1 MRESCDLGEG
11 RPPAS
16 GGVSIKGPLNLVW
29 EDLRTALCGLL
40 WNDTWQSIASRLGA
54 FVVTTLVSAVLV
66 AHVRRWAD
74 RRRVVATPNERSLH
88 NRPVPNGGGLVIVG
102 LTLPAIVVVWGL
114 CLESVASTWLP
125 FVGGAGLIA
134 AVSWLDDLRSVPAA
148 IRLAVHLTAAALAV
162 ASFGPLVG
170 LGLPGWGAVAFGSLG
185 LPLSLLWIAGLTSA
199 YNFMDG
205 IDGIAAGQAITAG
218 LGWAIVG
225 WLADDLRPM
234 LLGGLLTATSAGFL
248 VHNWSP
254 ASIFMGDIGSAF
266 LGYCFATLGLLG
278 GGGGSG
284 ALIGILLVWPFVF
297 DTAFTFCVRLRRRE
311 NIFKA
316 HRSHLYQ
323 RLVLTGLSHR
333 AVTLLYVALA
343 VLGAAAGVSVEAGWP
358 AATGLVL
365 AATVL
370 APSALWAFV
379 RHRERRSVPIQGPG
393 SGAEQVI

>member
-1 MRESCDLGEG
+1 
-11 RPPAS
+11 
-16 GGVSIKGPLNLVW
+16 
-29 EDLRTALCGLL
+29 
-40 WNDTWQSIASRLGA
+40 
-54 FVVTTLVSAVLV
+54 
-66 AHVRRWAD
+66 
-74 RRRVVATPNERSLH
+74 
-88 NRPVPNGGGLVIVG
+88 
-102 LTLPAIVVVWGL
+102 
-114 CLESVASTWLP
+114 
-125 FVGGAGLIA
+125 
-134 AVSWLDDLRSVPAA
+134 
-148 IRLAVHLTAAALAV
+148 
-162 ASFGPLVG
+162 
-170 LGLPGWGAVAFGSLG
+170 
-185 LPLSLLWIAGLTSA
+185 
-199 YNFMDG
+199 MDG

-343 VLGAAAGVSVEAGWP
+343 VLGAAAGRQCRSGLAGRYWLGIGRDGP
-358 AATGLVL
+358 GPGRHCGHSF
-365 AATVL
+365 ATVSGE
-370 APSALWAFV
+370 ACPS
-379 RHRERRSVPIQGPG
+379 RGPG
-393 SGAEQVI
+393 QGRSR